1 MLDTTTIH
9 ECDEFLSTCCATGS
23 NEFAE
28 EFCGGCNEWASFEC
42 PECNEERDYK
52 WRTNVLKTADIFS
65 WFQPRTVET
74 RLVSVESAT
83 PKE

>member
-1 MLDTTTIH
+1 MLDTATVH

-42 PECNEERDYK
+42 PECNEERDY
-52 WRTNVLKTADIFS
+52 
-65 WFQPRTVET
+65 
-74 RLVSVESAT
+74 
-83 PKE
+83 